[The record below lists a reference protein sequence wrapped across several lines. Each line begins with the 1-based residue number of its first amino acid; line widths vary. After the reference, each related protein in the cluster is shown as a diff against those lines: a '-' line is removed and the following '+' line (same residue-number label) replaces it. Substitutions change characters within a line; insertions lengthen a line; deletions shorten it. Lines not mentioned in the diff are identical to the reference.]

1 MLIWLVILIF
11 WQWLTYSGY
20 HFCYSFYGYLLAQN
34 SAESL
39 QRWLEVNDA
48 MNSKVPLC
56 QEVITKIK
64 FDAIV
69 NAANDTSLDGEG
81 IDRAIHEAAWPR
93 LLDECQK
100 VNGCEIGECKVT

>member
-1 MLIWLVILIF
+1 
-11 WQWLTYSGY
+11 
-20 HFCYSFYGYLLAQN
+20 
-34 SAESL
+34 
-39 QRWLEVNDA
+39 
-48 MNSKVPLC
+48 MNSKVPLR

-69 NAANDTSLDGEG
+69 NAANDTSLDGED

>member
-1 MLIWLVILIF
+1 
-11 WQWLTYSGY
+11 
-20 HFCYSFYGYLLAQN
+20 
-34 SAESL
+34 
-39 QRWLEVNDA
+39 